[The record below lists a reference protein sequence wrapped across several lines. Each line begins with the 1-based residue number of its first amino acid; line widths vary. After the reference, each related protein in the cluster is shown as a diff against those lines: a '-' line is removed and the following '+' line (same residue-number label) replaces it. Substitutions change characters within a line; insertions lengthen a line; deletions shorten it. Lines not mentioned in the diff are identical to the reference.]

1 MALAAGRGADSVT
14 TGGDYGSDVARRY
27 EHFRRVLGEALS
39 MSEYDVPGL
48 TAAAPA
54 FADAARRGDA
64 AARAITRLRT
74 TQHTAKARLPVDLAG
89 LDARLRTWAEEVGR
103 SAELLHR
110 TATEVGDA
118 DRRAALE
125 LSAAHGA
132 VPATGRPDRPAGV
145 GLHRGDSGAAV
156 RALQRRLAAAGADP
170 GPVDGRFGPADGGG
184 AAGVPARAQAGR
196 HRPGRPGDRDRAAQ
210 RAGPGA
216 ADEPARG
223 QRPAAGGGA
232 DRSRRRRA
240 DVRPAAQAFHRMD
253 AAATAAGHDLHV
265 NSGYRT
271 YAEQAALYQAYRNGT
286 GNLAAPPGHST
297 HGLGLSADVQVTD
310 PATLRWLRAHADTYG
325 FVNDVPSEA
334 WHWTWRP

>member
-1 MALAAGRGADSVT
+1 
-14 TGGDYGSDVARRY
+14 
-27 EHFRRVLGEALS
+27 
-39 MSEYDVPGL
+39 MSEYDIPGL
-48 TAAAPA
+48 TAAAPV
-54 FADAARRGDA
+54 FADAAQRGEA
-64 AARAITRLRT
+64 AAHAITRLRT

-118 DRRAALE
+118 DRQAALE

-132 VPATGRPDRPAGV
+132 VPATGRPDRLAGV

-156 RALQRRLAAAGADP
+156 RALQRRLAAAGVDP
-170 GPVDGRFGPADGGG
+170 GPADGRFGPRTEAALRAYQRGHKLAGTGRADLET
-184 AAGVPARAQAGR
+184 ATALLNEPARALPTSPNGANGR
-196 HRPGRPGDRDRAAQ
+196 L
-210 RAGPGA
+210 
-216 ADEPARG
+216 
-223 QRPAAGGGA
+223 PAAELTGVGDGERMYA
-232 DRSRRRRA
+232 
-240 DVRPAAQAFHRMD
+240 PAAQAFHQMD
-253 AAATAAGHDLHV
+253 AAATATGHDLHV

-271 YAEQAALYQAYRNGT
+271 YAEQAALYQAYLNGT

-297 HGLGLSADVQVTD
+297 HGLGLSADIQVTD